1 MALAILTERLSVQL
15 LVKTVGVKLLKL
27 ISTEITVF

>member
-1 MALAILTERLSVQL
+1 MALAILTEKLEF
-15 LVKTVGVKLLKL
+15 VKTVGVKLLKA